1 MAPSGRHPGGLR
13 APSVTSPIQTVRQ
26 LSCVRSSPK
35 RWTVLHYS
43 SIDVDRPQWLGGG
56 QWMLRDLRDITVV
69 FGRNGSGKSL
79 LLRNLAESRRY
90 PVAHYASP
98 ERGGDIAYQQAL
110 SEQELNPDSRGNS
123 RKGKNF
129 VAQYRPEAVSRLGTL
144 MTKLGH
150 AAGRGSLGESKA
162 RTAFEV
168 MEASVME
175 LLPGFIFRIKDTPPF
190 FEMERLDPVTG
201 DATAAN
207 PAQLSSG
214 ESEILTLALDL
225 LTVCQIWEIE
235 DHPQRLL
242 LLDEPDPHLHPELQV
257 RFARFLSDI
266 ARRFGLQMI
275 IATHSTTL
283 LAAVGHLDDVSVAVV
298 YLNNANYEQPA
309 RQAGATMRRL
319 SALLGGHA
327 LIGPLFAAPLLLV
340 EGDDDYAVWSHVP
353 RHPGYRNLLAV
364 VPAGGDEIF
373 EHQKILEE
381 IFGAIREGDGTAA
394 GYVLLDGDK
403 ALPTHLQTSHVRF
416 IKLDCHEIENLYLTD
431 AVLAQFSLT
440 WSDAKERIK
449 AKADEFGEKADA
461 LRSLADAED
470 RRHVDLKGL
479 MVPLVQIFDEK
490 EVPWTVRLGKVL
502 GQSRPTGD
510 MADYLGPDV
519 VGALWPP
526 NR

>member
-1 MAPSGRHPGGLR
+1 M
-13 APSVTSPIQTVRQ
+13 
-26 LSCVRSSPK
+26 
-35 RWTVLHYS
+35 LHYS
-43 SIDVDRPQWLGGG
+43 SIDVDRPKWLGGG

-79 LLRNLAESRRY
+79 LLRNLAESPRY
-90 PVAHYASP
+90 PVTHYASP
-98 ERGGDIAYQQAL
+98 ERGGDIAYQQGL

-150 AAGRGSLGESKA
+150 AAGRGSLGNSQA
-162 RTAFEV
+162 RTAFDA
-168 MEASVME
+168 MESSIME
-175 LLPGFIFRIKDTPPF
+175 LLPGFVFRIKATPPF
-190 FEMERLDPVTG
+190 FEMERVDPVTG
-201 DATAAN
+201 ETTAAN
-207 PAQLSSG
+207 PTQLSSG

-225 LTVCQIWEIE
+225 LTVCHIWEIE
-235 DHPQRLL
+235 KHPQRLL

-257 RFARFLSDI
+257 RFARFLADI
-266 ARRFGLQMI
+266 ARRFSLQLI

-298 YLNNANYEQPA
+298 YLNNANYEQQA
-309 RQAGATMRRL
+309 RQAETTMKRL

-381 IFGAIREGDGTAA
+381 IFGAIREGDSAA
-394 GYVLLDGDK
+394 VGYALLDGDK
-403 ALPTHLQTSHVRF
+403 ALPTHLQTNHIQF
-416 IKLDCHEIENLYLTD
+416 ITLECHEIENLYLTD

-440 WSDAKERIK
+440 WSEAAERIK
-449 AKADEFGEKADA
+449 AKADDFGEKADS
-461 LRSLADAED
+461 LRSLADARD
-470 RRHVDLKGL
+470 RRSVDLKGL
-479 MVPLVQIFDEK
+479 MVPLVQILDER

-510 MADYLGPDV
+510 MADYLGSDV
-519 VGALWPP
+519 VGALWPTS
-526 NR
+526 R